1 MENIVRVS
9 IVIEARV
16 EIWENDKLKRELEL
30 KGSAIFVVISRKRLT
45 IVYLCL
51 SVYIYIYTNF
61 LYFDSYTSR
70 TLRLFHYYFVEVNK
84 RFGNVISSHLCC
96 RFDRL
101 TSLIILLFDLE
112 NFR

>member
-51 SVYIYIYTNF
+51 SVHIYIYIYI
-61 LYFDSYTSR
+61 Y
-70 TLRLFHYYFVEVNK
+70 
-84 RFGNVISSHLCC
+84 ISVYI
-96 RFDRL
+96 F
-101 TSLIILLFDLE
+101 IISNL
-112 NFR
+112 

>member
-16 EIWENDKLKRELEL
+16 EIWENDKLKRQLEL

-51 SVYIYIYTNF
+51 SVHIYIYIYIYIYQSIYL
-61 LYFDSYTSR
+61 LYLIYSF
-70 TLRLFHYYFVEVNK
+70 FYFCYKIIRKNK
-84 RFGNVISSHLCC
+84 
-96 RFDRL
+96 
-101 TSLIILLFDLE
+101 
-112 NFR
+112 

>member
-51 SVYIYIYTNF
+51 SVNIYIYTPTF
-61 LYFDSYTSR
+61 YISIRIPHVHYVYFT
-70 TLRLFHYYFVEVNK
+70 
-84 RFGNVISSHLCC
+84 
-96 RFDRL
+96 
-101 TSLIILLFDLE
+101 IILLKLTNASE
-112 NFR
+112 M